1 MCPGI
6 FIVRPGLYT
15 KNSESKGFE
24 PLEPFGSVVFKTTAF
39 GHSANSLEWLRRQG
53 SNLRPSRLRPSPAL
67 SN

>member
-39 GHSANSLEWLRRQG
+39 GHSANSLEWLRR
-53 SNLRPSRLRPSPAL
+53 
-67 SN
+67 